1 MTSNPEVT
9 QADVEA
15 AALYWVSKK
24 DRETFPEDIEYF
36 RHNWRAL
43 DGMRHCVEA
52 FARHR
57 TQAEAKSKVEIAEAI
72 GALRW
77 LRAFWEPGSD
87 HDTQEVQHA
96 LAAADALLAKHSEKP
111 DA

>member
-9 QADVEA
+9 
-15 AALYWVSKK
+15 
-24 DRETFPEDIEYF
+24 REDY
-36 RHNWRAL
+36 
-43 DGMRHCVEA
+43 A
-52 FARHR
+52 FADRVGAITEERRAIVAEQASLYR
-57 TQAEAKSKVEIAEAI
+57 TQAEAKSKVEIAEAV

-77 LRAFWEPGSD
+77 LRAFWEPGID

-96 LAAADALLAKHSEKP
+96 LAAADAAPAKHSEKP

>member
-9 QADVEA
+9 PEQAVLA
-15 AALYWVSKK
+15 SVWVQW
-24 DRETFPEDIEYF
+24 T
-36 RHNWRAL
+36 A
-43 DGMRHCVEA
+43 DGRNIRRWQRVP
-52 FARHR
+52 FAEGEEVTAVIL
-57 TQAEAKSKVEIAEAI
+57 TQAEAKSKVEIAEAV

-77 LRAFWEPGSD
+77 LRAFWEPGID

-96 LAAADALLAKHSEKP
+96 LAAADAALAKHSEKP